1 MAGNS
6 VAIQDL
12 NDAPE
17 FKPIVTDRIWQ
28 AFWRPYGAALTDV
41 ETALADVLAGG
52 PFPFSLVAT
61 DGEGFTGTVT
71 AIESDLDA
79 RPLLSP
85 WIAAL
90 WVEPEKRGQGI
101 AEALVNA
108 ATTRLFAQDH
118 SPLYLCAKP
127 PMRGFYQRLKWGLIE
142 QDVGPDGLD
151 VFTLHAVPRL
161 HWATDP

>member
-6 VAIQDL
+6 VTIQDL

-17 FKPIVTDRIWQ
+17 FKAIVADRIWQ

-52 PFPFSLVAT
+52 AFPFSLVAA
-61 DGEGFTGTVT
+61 DDEGFTGTVT
-71 AIESDLDA
+71 AIESDLAA

-90 WVEPEKRGQGI
+90 WVEPDRRGQGI

-108 ATTRLFAQDH
+108 ATARLFAQGR
-118 SPLYLCAKP
+118 SSLYLCAKP

-161 HWATDP
+161 HWAIDP